1 MADSIGISRRAIA
14 KTIAKLQAEGI
25 LRRVGLNKGGHWK
38 IVQRD

>member
-25 LRRVGLNKGGHWK
+25 LRRIGPDKEGHWEIAQK
-38 IVQRD
+38 D

>member
-25 LRRVGLNKGGHWK
+25 LRRIGPDKEAHWE
-38 IVQRD
+38 IVQKD